1 MTISR
6 MLAAMLATAALI
18 APIAPTATARPLD
31 PPIDMHQSTAEALA
45 QQRKQDLRMPDRR
58 DPTPSVAPGQP
69 TWPAHPSPIPAPAPI
84 EPAQPVADDGIEWA
98 TIGIGVGLS
107 ILAFAAI
114 AGVSRR
120 SGGSRRE
127 RVSA

>member
-18 APIAPTATARPLD
+18 APTATARPID

-45 QQRKQDLRMPDRR
+45 QERKQDLRMPDRR
-58 DPTPSVAPGQP
+58 DATPPVAPGQP
-69 TWPAHPSPIPAPAPI
+69 TWPAHPTPVAAPAPA
-84 EPAQPVADDGIEWA
+84 EPAQPVADDGVDWA

-114 AGVSRR
+114 AGVSHR
-120 SGGSRRE
+120 SSTGSRRE
-127 RVSA
+127 RVST